1 MGFILG
7 ASVKHLLYLIY
18 DEDTIQAMSG
28 DVGVTLGAQVEASL
42 GNWGR
47 TADITNHISNK
58 GIGQNVGL
66 SYSQGMFGGISMEG
80 AVCNPRSKVNEKF
93 YGKKVRPKDI
103 LFGGSNTVEMPEGI
117 TTLYPEIKAK
127 LDKLCKGTSV
137 YEPTD
142 AEKAIRE
149 SVREQV
155 DQEGLEALREE
166 TIETMDKDGKVQPLA
181 DGESI
186 FTAVLK

>member
-1 MGFILG
+1 M
-7 ASVKHLLYLIY
+7 A
-18 DEDTIQAMSG
+18 G
-28 DVGVTLGAQVEASL
+28 DVGVTLGAQLEASI

-58 GIGQNVGL
+58 GIGQNVSL
-66 SYSQGMFGGISMEG
+66 SYSQGIFGGISMEG

-93 YGKKVRPKDI
+93 YGKKVRPKEI
-103 LFGGSNTVEMPEGI
+103 LFDDGAVELPEG
-117 TTLYPEIKAK
+117 TLYPEIIAK
-127 LDKLCKGTSV
+127 LDKLCNGTATH
-137 YEPTD
+137 EPTA

-155 DQEGLEALREE
+155 DQEGMEALREE
-166 TIETMDKDGKVQPLA
+166 TIEKMDKDGKTQPVA

-186 FTAVLK
+186 FTTVLK